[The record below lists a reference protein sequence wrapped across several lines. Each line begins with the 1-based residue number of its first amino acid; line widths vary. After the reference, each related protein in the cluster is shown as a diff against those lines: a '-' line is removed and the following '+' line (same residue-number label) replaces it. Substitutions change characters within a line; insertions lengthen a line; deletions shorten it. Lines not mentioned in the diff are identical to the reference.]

1 MLYTASRGVVIRLA
15 MFKLDVA
22 QALIQFEEEEAQEVV
37 TQRGPVLAKRVN
49 VDARYN
55 RVDHFPLN
63 IDSSFAQR
71 CQLEGWNRRCKYNC
85 RKCEVFL
92 YIDRKCDCF
101 NTFQIPS
108 RWHI

>member
-1 MLYTASRGVVIRLA
+1 MIRLA
-15 MFKLDVA
+15 IFKLDVA
-22 QALIQFEEEEAQEVV
+22 LALRQFEEEAQEVV

-71 CQLEGWNRRCKYNC
+71 CQLEGCNRRCKYNC

-92 YIDRKCDCF
+92 YIDRKSDYF
-101 NTFQIPS
+101 NKFQIPS